1 MSARTSARIS
11 TRVLAAAVLGSLALT
26 ACEMPGKDKADGTPT
41 ATVSAEPSGSAPSAD
56 ASDPA
61 ASPGGTDA
69 TGATSKKPT
78 GTKAPTGAAS
88 PNPAG
93 TPGPR
98 VLVSAARTGGY
109 ERLVGEGAPTDVP
122 VDPGDMTD
130 ENNVVVVAY
139 GKTPSSAREV
149 LFVGV
154 DGLTTTD
161 GKRVEH
167 MVRGMIDYVNAD
179 GGSVPEGV
187 TMKTYA
193 PGPLGG
199 TVECMPAQDAYPAAI
214 CAWSDKNTVA
224 VAYFDKL
231 SADAAAKKLVEMRTD
246 LEK

>member
-1 MSARTSARIS
+1 M
-11 TRVLAAAVLGSLALT
+11 LAAAMLGTLALT
-26 ACEMPGKDKADGTPT
+26 ACEMPGDDKDKAEGTPT
-41 ATVSAEPSGSAPSAD
+41 ISAEPSGSAPSAD
-56 ASDPA
+56 ASDPGSSPA
-61 ASPGGTDA
+61 ASPGATDA
-69 TGATSKKPT
+69 TGKKPG
-78 GTKAPTGAAS
+78 GTKTPTGAAS
-88 PNPAG
+88 PDSG
-93 TPGPR
+93 GKSGPR

-109 ERLVGEGAPTDVP
+109 ERLVGDGAPSDVP
-122 VDPGDMTD
+122 VDPGEMTD
-130 ENNVVVVAY
+130 ENNLVVVAY
-139 GKTPSSAREV
+139 GKTPTSPREV

-154 DGLTTTD
+154 DGLATTD

-167 MVRGMIDYVNAD
+167 MVRGMIDYVNGD

-214 CAWSDKNTVA
+214 CAWSDNNTVA